1 MGVFSFRHI
10 TKVLELGFG
19 VFVRRSS
26 PALDHLQ
33 DGEKLHPAFV
43 STEEINLLTE
53 VLLVIVLPF
62 YCPDKHPNDR
72 KEKYQL
78 PWRNK
83 QY

>member
-1 MGVFSFRHI
+1 M
-10 TKVLELGFG
+10 
-19 VFVRRSS
+19 VFVLLFL
-26 PALDHLQ
+26 PTLDRLL
-33 DGEKLHPAFV
+33 DAERLRLVVG
-43 STEEINLLTE
+43 STEVINLLDE